1 MTIAQ
6 TEYKYIEIDDCNV
19 PIIVGTTLKVIE
31 LVEAHL
37 VYGWNTE
44 EIHRQHPYL
53 TMSQIYSALA
63 YYWDYKAELDA
74 DMERRFEYAEQL
86 RRNSGESPLTKKLQ
100 AQGLIK

>member
-1 MTIAQ
+1 MKIAQ
-6 TEYKYIEIDDCNV
+6 TEYKYIEIDDRNV

-44 EIHRQHPYL
+44 EIYRQHPYL

-86 RRNSGESPLTKKLQ
+86 RRHAGESPLAKKLQ